1 MGIMLQQELNIKIV
15 STNGQISL
23 GKEYAGKQ
31 VQVSKLDDGTL
42 IIKTGKFI
50 PDNEKW
56 LYKDNNLERLQASIK
71 EAKSRERVNNF
82 EELLA
87 NFEKTIEND

>member
-1 MGIMLQQELNIKIV
+1 MLPQSNTNTIKQV
-15 STNGQISL
+15 GANGQIAL

-31 VQVSKLDDGTL
+31 VQLTRLDDGSL

-56 LYKDNNLERLQASIK
+56 LHQGDNLEKLK
-71 EAKSRERVNNF
+71 EAIKWATTHERRDNF
-82 EELLA
+82 EEIKKLIL
-87 NFEKTIEND
+87 ES

>member
-1 MGIMLQQELNIKIV
+1 MLQQNITDTIKQV
-15 STNGQISL
+15 GANGQISL

-31 VQVSKLDDGTL
+31 VLVSKLDNNSL
-42 IIKTGKFI
+42 IIKTGRFI

-56 LYKDNNLERLQASIK
+56 LYEGDNLKKLEKAIK
-71 EAKSRERVNNF
+71 SAESRERINNS

-87 NFEKTIEND
+87 KFTRVIENE

>member
-1 MGIMLQQELNIKIV
+1 MLQHNTDVIKQV
-15 STNGQISL
+15 GANGQISL

-31 VQVSKLDDGTL
+31 VLVSKLDDNSL

-56 LYKDNNLERLQASIK
+56 LYEGDNLERLK
-71 EAKSRERVNNF
+71 EAIKWATTHERRENF
-82 EELLA
+82 EEIKKLILESS
-87 NFEKTIEND
+87 NNV

>member
-1 MGIMLQQELNIKIV
+1 MLQQNNTDTIKQV
-15 STNGQISL
+15 GANGQISL

-31 VQVSKLDDGTL
+31 VQVSKLNDGSL

-56 LYKDNNLERLQASIK
+56 LYDGNNLEKLEKAIK
-71 EAKSRERVNNF
+71 SAESRERINNS

-87 NFEKTIEND
+87 KFERVIEND

>member
-1 MGIMLQQELNIKIV
+1 MLQHNTDVIKQV
-15 STNGQISL
+15 GANGQISL

-31 VQVSKLDDGTL
+31 ILISKLDDNSL

-56 LYKDNNLERLQASIK
+56 LYEGDNLERLK
-71 EAKSRERVNNF
+71 EAIKWATTHERQENF
-82 EELLA
+82 EEIKKLILESS
-87 NFEKTIEND
+87 NNV

>member
-1 MGIMLQQELNIKIV
+1 MLQQEINIKIV

-31 VQVSKLDDGTL
+31 VQVSKLEDGTL

-56 LYKDNNLERLQASIK
+56 LYKGNNLERLQTSIK

-87 NFEKTIEND
+87 NFEETIEND